1 VPKLPTARLDP
12 EVVFLVFVP
21 PLVYRAAL
29 TTSWRDFRDHL
40 RSIVLLAVGLVL
52 VTILTIA
59 VAAPSLCSRRLRLF
73 QPIAWASPAC
83 SRL

>member
-29 TTSWRDFRDHL
+29 TTSWRDSAIICDR
-40 RSIVLLAVGLVL
+40 
-52 VTILTIA
+52 
-59 VAAPSLCSRRLRLF
+59 LC
-73 QPIAWASPAC
+73 C
-83 SRL
+83 SRLGSFS